1 MYSAKNTIT
10 KSTDLYSV
18 LNPLTNSLS
27 PSAKS
32 KGDRLASARTLTLNI
47 RKVIRLHDMADTCF
61 SWPMSHKVDI
71 PPKDLEN
78 LENLANSDF
87 HANLGK
93 IIHDIYLTGHNL
105 FRDMPQGD
113 HKKRA

>member
-1 MYSAKNTIT
+1 MNRTLESEDIKIMAMYSAKNTIT

-61 SWPMSHKVDI
+61 SWPMSHKINITD
-71 PPKDLEN
+71 P
-78 LENLANSDF
+78 ST
-87 HANLGK
+87 
-93 IIHDIYLTGHNL
+93 IIVILTS
-105 FRDMPQGD
+105 
-113 HKKRA
+113 